1 MIAAAPAGPAPRA
14 PARPSVTMRACSI
27 DDFRGLSVRL
37 LVPFRHSLRLPGL
50 LSALILWACCAPLV
64 LAQAIDPAALY
75 EGEAAVPDQSE
86 EARSAALP
94 EALARVLVKLTGSED
109 TPLQPAVREQLA
121 GAAGL
126 LQHFRYRSEVAVLNG
141 LPEQRAVL
149 VARFDRAQVDALLGG
164 AGIAF
169 WPGPRPPL
177 MLWLGIDDGRGPRLV
192 SEAQAQ
198 AVAALSARAANEG
211 VGLIFPLLDLEDQA
225 AVSAQA
231 VWDENVAALVAGS
244 ARYAS
249 QSLLSG
255 RLERA
260 GSGWRANWLVI
271 DGGDVLRRWSDAG
284 GDAQALLANGAS
296 QAVAA
301 LTQRYAGLAALGEPG
316 RYAVRIQGIQSGADY
331 ARVVA
336 YLRSLS
342 LVRGIEVRSAE
353 DSVLVLMLDLGAGV
367 EALQRLASFG
377 QVLRP
382 LGSSPG
388 GAAEFQLEP

>member
-1 MIAAAPAGPAPRA
+1 ML
-14 PARPSVTMRACSI
+14 ACSTA
-27 DDFRGLSVRL
+27 DFRGFSVRL
-37 LVPFRHSLRLPGL
+37 LVPFRRSLRLPEFL
-50 LSALILWACCAPLV
+50 FALFLCAGCAPLA
-64 LAQAIDPAALY
+64 LAQPIDPAALY

-86 EARSAALP
+86 EARATALP

-121 GAAGL
+121 GATGL
-126 LQHFRYRSEVAVLNG
+126 LQHFRYRSEMAVVNG

-149 VARFDRAQVDALLGG
+149 VARFDRAKVDALLSG

-198 AVAALSARAANEG
+198 AVTALSNRAANEG

-260 GSGWRANWLVI
+260 GSGWRASWLVI
-271 DGGDVLRRWSDAG
+271 DGGEVLRRWSDAG

-296 QAVAA
+296 QAVSA
-301 LTQRYAGLAALGEPG
+301 LTQRYSGLAALGEPG

-331 ARVVA
+331 ARAVA

-353 DSVLVLMLDLGAGV
+353 GNVLVLMLDLGAGV

-388 GAAEFQLEP
+388 GGAEFQLEP

>member
-1 MIAAAPAGPAPRA
+1 ML
-14 PARPSVTMRACSI
+14 VCSI
-27 DDFRGLSVRL
+27 ADFRGLSVRL

-94 EALARVLVKLTGSED
+94 DALARVLVKLTGSED

-149 VARFDRAQVDALLGG
+149 VARFDRAKVDALLGS

-260 GSGWRANWLVI
+260 GNGWRANWLVI

-284 GDAQALLANGAS
+284 GDAQALLASGAS

>member
-1 MIAAAPAGPAPRA
+1 MIAAA
-14 PARPSVTMRACSI
+14 
-27 DDFRGLSVRL
+27 SVRPAAAGRDATL
-37 LVPFRHSLRLPGL
+37 GYHARLFIRRLPGLPVRLSVPFRPSLRLPAI
-50 LSALILWACCAPLV
+50 LSALCLWILSASLA
-64 LAQAIDPAALY
+64 LAQTLDPAALY

-86 EARSAALP
+86 EARAAALP

-126 LQHFRYRSEVAVLNG
+126 LQHFRYRSEVAVVNG

-149 VARFDRAQVDALLGG
+149 VARFDRAKVDALLGG

-198 AVAALSARAANEG
+198 AVAALSNRAANEG

-271 DGGDVLRRWSDAG
+271 DGGEVLRRWSDAG

-331 ARVVA
+331 ARAVA

-353 DSVLVLMLDLGAGV
+353 GSVLVLMLDLGAGV

>member
-1 MIAAAPAGPAPRA
+1 
-14 PARPSVTMRACSI
+14 MRACSI

>member
-1 MIAAAPAGPAPRA
+1 M
-14 PARPSVTMRACSI
+14 RPCSI

-37 LVPFRHSLRLPGL
+37 LVPFRPSLRLPGL
-50 LSALILWACCAPLV
+50 LFALILWAGCAPLV

-75 EGEAAVPDQSE
+75 EGEAPVPDQSE
-86 EARSAALP
+86 EARTAALP
-94 EALARVLVKLTGSED
+94 DALARVLVKLTGSED

-126 LQHFRYRSEVAVLNG
+126 LQHFRYRSEVAVVNG

-149 VARFDRAQVDALLGG
+149 VARFDRAKVDALLGG

-198 AVAALSARAANEG
+198 AVAALSNRAANEG

-271 DGGDVLRRWSDAG
+271 DGGEVLRRWSDAG
-284 GDAQALLANGAS
+284 GDAQALLASGAS

-331 ARVVA
+331 ARAVA

-353 DSVLVLMLDLGAGV
+353 GSVLVLMLDLGAGV

>member
-1 MIAAAPAGPAPRA
+1 MIAVTF
-14 PARPSVTMRACSI
+14 ARPIRAEAGAALGYHACLFI
-27 DDFRGLSVRL
+27 HPPPGPSVRL
-37 LVPFRHSLRLPGL
+37 STPFRLLVIALAWWLACLP
-50 LSALILWACCAPLV
+50 AV
-64 LAQAIDPAALY
+64 HAQIIDPAALY
-75 EGEAAVPDQSE
+75 EGEALVPDQSE
-86 EARSAALP
+86 EARAAALP
-94 EALARVLVKLTGSED
+94 QALAQALVKLTGSQD
-109 TPLQPAVREQLA
+109 TPTHPGVREQLD

-126 LQHFRYRSEVAVLNG
+126 LQHYRYRSDVVVVDG

-149 VARFDRAQVDALLGG
+149 VARFERSKVDALLGA
-164 AGIAF
+164 AGVAF

-198 AVAALSARAANEG
+198 AVAALSNRAAAEG

-225 AVSAQA
+225 AVDAQA
-231 VWDENVAALVAGS
+231 VWAENVAALVAGS
-244 ARYAS
+244 GRYAS
-249 QSLLSG
+249 QSVLSG

-260 GSGWRANWLVI
+260 GSGWRASWLVI
-271 DGGDVLRRWSDAG
+271 DGGEVLRRWSDAG
-284 GDAQALLANGAS
+284 GDAQSLLANGAS
-296 QAVAA
+296 QAVAV

-316 RYAVRIQGIQSGADY
+316 RYAVRIQGVHSGADY
-331 ARVVA
+331 ARAVA

-342 LVRGIEVRSAE
+342 LVRGLEVRSAQN
-353 DSVLVLMLDLGAGV
+353 DSIVLMLDLGAGI

-382 LGSSPG
+382 MGSGPS

>member
-1 MIAAAPAGPAPRA
+1 M
-14 PARPSVTMRACSI
+14 RPSLSLFPLLLALLWLASASPLRAQ
-27 DDFRGLSVRL
+27 V
-37 LVPFRHSLRLPGL
+37 
-50 LSALILWACCAPLV
+50 
-64 LAQAIDPAALY
+64 IDPAALY
-75 EGEAAVPDQSE
+75 EGEAAVNDQSE
-86 EARSAALP
+86 EARAAALP
-94 EALARVLVKLTGSED
+94 QALSQVLVKLTGNAD
-109 TPLQPAVREQLA
+109 APLHPGLRDQLQ
-121 GAAGL
+121 GAADA
-126 LQHFRYRSEVAVLNG
+126 LQHYRYRSDVVVVDG

-149 VARFDRAQVDALLGG
+149 VARFERSRVDAMLAG
-164 AGIAF
+164 AGVAF

-198 AVAALSARAANEG
+198 AVTALSNRAAAEG

-225 AVSAQA
+225 AVDAPA
-231 VWDENVAALVAGS
+231 VWAENTAVLVAAS

-249 QSLLSG
+249 QSVLSG

-260 GSGWRANWLVI
+260 DSGWRVSWVVI
-271 DGGDVLRRWSDAG
+271 DGGEVLRRWSDAG

-296 QAVAA
+296 RAVAA

-316 RYAVRIQGIQSGADY
+316 RYAVRIQGVRSGADY
-331 ARVVA
+331 ARAVA

-342 LVRGIEVRSAE
+342 LVRDLEVRSATG
-353 DSVLVLMLDLGAGV
+353 DTLVLMLELGAGV

-382 LGSSPG
+382 QGGSPAG
-388 GAAEFQLEP
+388 VAEFQLEP

>member
-1 MIAAAPAGPAPRA
+1 MIAATLTPPIQAGQGAA
-14 PARPSVTMRACSI
+14 LGYHARLFIRRPP
-27 DDFRGLSVRL
+27 GLSVRL
-37 LVPFRHSLRLPGL
+37 STPFRLFVIALAGWLACLP
-50 LSALILWACCAPLV
+50 AAH
-64 LAQAIDPAALY
+64 AQTIDPAALY
-75 EGEAAVPDQSE
+75 EGEAPVPDQSE
-86 EARSAALP
+86 EARAAALP
-94 EALARVLVKLTGSED
+94 QALAQALIKLTGSQD
-109 TPLQPAVREQLA
+109 TPQHPAVREQLD

-126 LQHFRYRSEVAVLNG
+126 LQHYRYRSDVVVVDG

-149 VARFDRAQVDALLGG
+149 VARFERSKVDALLGS
-164 AGIAF
+164 AGVAF

-198 AVAALSARAANEG
+198 AVVALSNRAAAEG

-225 AVSAQA
+225 AVDAQA
-231 VWDENVAALVAGS
+231 VWAENVAALVAGS

-249 QSLLSG
+249 QSVLSG

-260 GSGWRANWLVI
+260 GSGWRVSWLVI
-271 DGGDVLRRWSDAG
+271 DGGEVLRRWSDAG
-284 GDAQALLANGAS
+284 GDAQSLLANGAS
-296 QAVAA
+296 QAVAV

-316 RYAVRIQGIQSGADY
+316 RYAVRIQGVRSGADY
-331 ARVVA
+331 ARAVA

-342 LVRGIEVRSAE
+342 LVRGLEVRTAQN
-353 DSVLVLMLDLGAGV
+353 DSLVLMLDLGAGV

-382 LGSSPG
+382 LGSGPS

>member
-1 MIAAAPAGPAPRA
+1 M
-14 PARPSVTMRACSI
+14 
-27 DDFRGLSVRL
+27 RL

-94 EALARVLVKLTGSED
+94 DALARVLVKLTGSED

-149 VARFDRAQVDALLGG
+149 VARFDRAKVDALLGS

-260 GSGWRANWLVI
+260 GNGWRANWLVI

-284 GDAQALLANGAS
+284 GDAQALLASGAS

>member
-14 PARPSVTMRACSI
+14 PARPSVTMRACSL

-94 EALARVLVKLTGSED
+94 DALARVLVKLTGSED

-149 VARFDRAQVDALLGG
+149 VARFDRAKVDALLGS

-260 GSGWRANWLVI
+260 GNGWRANWLVI

-284 GDAQALLANGAS
+284 GDAQALLASGAS